1 MVVWIQYLQNIADFM
16 NTTVTQAGI
25 IMSLII
31 TICLTI
37 VTLIAIRGKFGSV
50 IIVPIMDFFI
60 VIFFTFIGWFP
71 IWTGSVIALVLA
83 IFVGYAITRII
94 GVG

>member
-1 MVVWIQYLQNIADFM
+1 MVVWVQYLEAIADFL
-16 NTTVTQAGI
+16 NTTTTQAGI

-31 TICLTI
+31 TICLTL

-71 IWTGSVIALVLA
+71 IWTGSVIALILA
-83 IFVGYAITRII
+83 MFVGYVLTRIF